1 MTGEGIDGT
10 NKLDQA
16 KEAVEA
22 ATQTVKA
29 TTRSVAGAIEG
40 GQRPGSP
47 LDRLA
52 RWAQEAP
59 LHAGHGSVL
68 GRCSARAP
76 PQVIGHD
83 RSNGMPWVCFLRRGD
98 RHTQTSYHNCSP
110 RSYRCSERAL
120 RVNGEGS
127 PTKGLH
133 RQDQRG

>member
-59 LHAGHGSVL
+59 LHAVMVAFLVGVLL
-68 GRCSARAP
+68 GR
-76 PQVIGHD
+76 
-83 RSNGMPWVCFLRRGD
+83 
-98 RHTQTSYHNCSP
+98 
-110 RSYRCSERAL
+110 
-120 RVNGEGS
+120 
-127 PTKGLH
+127 
-133 RQDQRG
+133 RQR